1 MRQNTNLGCW
11 RAHVSYVLR
20 GVCNASNQRT
30 HKSQTEKLS
39 QKVFTVCRLEKNVPK
54 VSKHG
59 GFQGSNLKLKLKL
72 CLGLQNYVPLG
83 NMFSIFVSI
92 SMCQTQNNFANLW
105 SSWNSKLHLDIKKP
119 CLCDLTII
127 LSSQPSESLDC
138 AKDCDKNLYRTR
150 IPTQKSFSIWSWS
163 SCY

>member
-72 CLGLQNYVPLG
+72 WGLQNYVPLG

-105 SSWNSKLHLDIKKP
+105 SSWTSKLDLDIEKP
-119 CLCDLTII
+119 CFCDVDHHPQLTIQRI
-127 LSSQPSESLDC
+127 LS
-138 AKDCDKNLYRTR
+138 AKGCDKNLYRTS
-150 IPTQKSFSIWSWS
+150 IPTRKSFSIWSWS

>member
-1 MRQNTNLGCW
+1 MRQNTNLWLLKSPCQL
-11 RAHVSYVLR
+11 LR

-30 HKSQTEKLS
+30 HKSRTEKLS

-92 SMCQTQNNFANLW
+92 SMCQTQNSFANLW
-105 SSWNSKLHLDIKKP
+105 SSWNSKLHLDMKKA
-119 CLCDLTII
+119 CLCDLDHHPQLTTQRI
-127 LSSQPSESLDC
+127 LS
-138 AKDCDKNLYRTR
+138 AKDCDKNLYRTS
-150 IPTQKSFSIWSWS
+150 IPTRKSFSIWSWN